1 MVAIRTYVRE
11 AHKAGCRLTR
21 GGLGRLRAAESGC
34 FARRLHVN
42 HRAADRP
49 LPSGTGQRHPSL
61 PAVRRRRGQRTGG
74 ITAATTGAKPRRADA
89 GTVGVGWSS
98 HPRASKA
105 SKGWVSRGLQPPRG
119 RHECPSGPPARG
131 GRIGIRCAGRG
142 GPAVASGSSTG
153 RPAGWPR
160 CVHRWWPQVP
170 ALLSPGGIRSRFSV
184 PPAAHHCCTLSEVPQ
199 PTGKAV
205 SRPASAP
212 TSFRPV
218 NSRSTSAAIHPTAC
232 GRTRHRRP
240 GTDLADH
247 APIPRPP
254 AGDWGR
260 TRRR

>member
-1 MVAIRTYVRE
+1 MARSGARDARRVPSQVTGILETVAVRAAGRGQLHHLVPTPDPEMPRRQPEVSRSHHAAIRTYVRE
-11 AHKAGCRLTR
+11 AHKAGCRLTGWAR
-21 GGLGRLRAAESGC
+21 SLRAAESGC

-49 LPSGTGQRHPSL
+49 LPSGTGQRHPRL

-105 SKGWVSRGLQPPRG
+105 SKGWVSRGLPLPCG
-119 RHECPSGPPARG
+119 RHGCPSGPPGRG

-170 ALLSPGGIRSRFSV
+170 ALLSPGY
-184 PPAAHHCCTLSEVPQ
+184 
-199 PTGKAV
+199 PTGV
-205 SRPASAP
+205 QC
-212 TSFRPV
+212 
-218 NSRSTSAAIHPTAC
+218 ST
-232 GRTRHRRP
+232 GRRP
-240 GTDLADH
+240 LLQAQRGTGANWE
-247 APIPRPP
+247 
-254 AGDWGR
+254 GC
-260 TRRR
+260 